1 MNAKRQI
8 EDAKRKL
15 EAENS
20 RKVKELEEKTKARKA
35 MQEEKMKQLKVAY
48 LFGGLKRTN
57 RKFRASSSKTAP

>member
-35 MQEEKMKQLKVAY
+35 MQEEKMKQLKVAD
-48 LFGGLKRTN
+48 LFGGQKRTN